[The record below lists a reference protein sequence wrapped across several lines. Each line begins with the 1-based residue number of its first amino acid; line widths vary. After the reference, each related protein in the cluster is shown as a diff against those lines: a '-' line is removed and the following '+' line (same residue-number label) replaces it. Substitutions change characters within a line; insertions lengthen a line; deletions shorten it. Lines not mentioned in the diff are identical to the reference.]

1 MSGLFGSAIV
11 AYRFSSS
18 KSSNI
23 SFLVLV
29 GVLPLILGCFGL
41 NSDSVVSAFFISAF
55 YCQIL

>member
-11 AYRFSSS
+11 ALRFLSS

-29 GVLPLILGCFGL
+29 GVLPLVLGCVGL
-41 NSDSVVSAFFISAF
+41 NSDSVVSAFLFLLF
-55 YCQIL
+55 YCQII